1 MKKSKV
7 RKVDRA
13 FLPESVMSPAMPSGV
28 RSICSLNYLG
38 DFVHHAYLLTF
49 FTGQNPRIFLVLAG
63 HPSPPPPPPP
73 QYFQNTSKIICNS
86 DETMDHIHNYFRRH
100 KICNFMPVHGGL
112 ELSALISSSH
122 GSNNSTKHWTPQL
135 LFLGSCVCSKIGFL
149 HRLCISNFS

>member
-49 FTGQNPRIFLVLAG
+49 FTG
-63 HPSPPPPPPP
+63 
-73 QYFQNTSKIICNS
+73 
-86 DETMDHIHNYFRRH
+86 
-100 KICNFMPVHGGL
+100 
-112 ELSALISSSH
+112 
-122 GSNNSTKHWTPQL
+122 
-135 LFLGSCVCSKIGFL
+135 
-149 HRLCISNFS
+149 